1 MRRITSFQYY
11 SMLDSFHI
19 AVLPGD
25 GIGPEVMAPA
35 LAVLDKVAASTPGL
49 KFRFTEAPAG
59 AGHYRDTGK
68 SMPAS
73 TIKLCEEA
81 DAILLGACGLP
92 RIRYPDNTEIMPQ
105 VELRFIFD
113 LYAGV
118 RPCRLIPNVPSPIV
132 GAAERG
138 IDLVVIRE
146 STEGLFA
153 SMGKGVVTD
162 TEARETLVITRK
174 TSQRL
179 FDFSF
184 RLARR
189 RKARGRPGLLTCVD
203 KANAFKAYAFFR
215 GMFDER
221 RAPSRRRYRSPLRR
235 RLFGDA
241 GAAAVGLRRVGDG
254 EHVRRHHLGSDRR
267 PDRRHGHGALGR
279 HRRHARGVPALPRH
293 RARHHGQGPGQS
305 DRHDSLRRADARL
318 ARRPSWPWR
327 RRTRRA
333 RDRERRRSRLCGGP
347 QALRIRRPRRHRRD
361 RERHVARARRPGPGL
376 SWVPPTILWDISHDP
391 HISSGAAHQPWPHV
405 NNIDLF
411 YRWDSSHLSSHL

>member
-1 MRRITSFQYY
+1 MSADAAGSGLR
-11 SMLDSFHI
+11 MLANETFHI

-35 LAVLDKVAASTPGL
+35 LAVLEKVAASTPGL

-68 SMPAS
+68 SMPES
-73 TIKLCEEA
+73 TVKLCEEA

-92 RIRYPDNTEIMPQ
+92 HIRYPDNTEIMPQ

-138 IDLVVIRE
+138 IDLIVIRE

-153 SMGKGVVTD
+153 SMGKGVVTES
-162 TEARETLVITRK
+162 EARETLLITRK

-179 FDFSF
+179 FDFAF

-189 RKARGRPGLLTCVD
+189 RKARGGRGVLTCVD

-215 GMFDER
+215 NIFDECGARYPDVATDRLYVDACSAMLVR
-221 RAPSRRRYRSPLRR
+221 RPWDFDVMVMENMFGDIISDLTAGLIGGMGMAPSADI
-235 RLFGDA
+235 GDTHAVFQPCHGTAPDIMGKGLANPTAMILSAALMLDWLAERHDHA
-241 GAAAVGLRRVGDG
+241 GAA
-254 EHVRRHHLGSDRR
+254 
-267 PDRRHGHGALGR
+267 
-279 HRRHARGVPALPRH
+279 
-293 RARHHGQGPGQS
+293 
-305 DRHDSLRRADARL
+305 DA
-318 ARRPSWPWR
+318 
-327 RRTRRA
+327 
-333 RDRERRRSRLCGGP
+333 
-347 QALRIRRPRRHRRD
+347 
-361 RERHVARARRPGPGL
+361 ARAIERAVDRAFAAGL
-376 SWVPPTILWDISHDP
+376 KPCEFGGRDGT
-391 HISSGAAHQPWPHV
+391 AAVTNAVLRALEP
-405 NNIDLF
+405 LG
-411 YRWDSSHLSSHL
+411 